1 MVVEP
6 ARLLP
11 GTQLPHRQRNPTQKT
26 TQRNGKGGVLS
37 REEYYLLAALSHH
50 WHHHHHHHHHITDTH
65 THIHALLFNFFSSPH
80 TGGAL
85 CCACAWYS
93 LLLLVTHSFTY
104 IPLSS
109 LLHSSSRHRLRAIAS
124 RLLVRFIF
132 QSSSASFSFLFP
144 FPFSFPFSLTVHEVK
159 WS

>member
-1 MVVEP
+1 MVEP

-50 WHHHHHHHHHITDTH
+50 WHHHHHHHHITDTH

-80 TGGAL
+80 TGVL
-85 CCACAWYS
+85 CAVRAPGTRYCYS
-93 LLLLVTHSFTY
+93 FIYLHTTLFPLTL
-104 IPLSS
+104 ILSS
-109 LLHSSSRHRLRAIAS
+109 PSARDCLSPVGPFHLPILQRLFFF
-124 RLLVRFIF
+124 L
-132 QSSSASFSFLFP
+132 FSLFLFLFP
-144 FPFSFPFSLTVHEVK
+144 
-159 WS
+159 

>member
-1 MVVEP
+1 MVEP

-80 TGGAL
+80 TGVL
-85 CCACAWYS
+85 CAVRAPGTRYS
-93 LLLLVTHSFTY
+93 LLIHLLTYHSLPSYAHPLVTVCARL
-104 IPLSS
+104 PLACWSVSS
-109 LLHSSSRHRLRAIAS
+109 PNPPAPFFL
-124 RLLVRFIF
+124 F
-132 QSSSASFSFLFP
+132 FSLFLFLFLFP
-144 FPFSFPFSLTVHEVK
+144 
-159 WS
+159 